1 MATEN
6 NPVEITTIEDAM
18 AEINKLQAELA
29 KEKKATEFHRDLWY
43 QEKLRVEKLTGALE
57 LVTAVLKTYM

>member
-29 KEKKATEFHRDLWY
+29 KEKKRQSFI
-43 QEKLRVEKLTGALE
+43 
-57 LVTAVLKTYM
+57 VTYGIKRSSVLKNLPALSNW